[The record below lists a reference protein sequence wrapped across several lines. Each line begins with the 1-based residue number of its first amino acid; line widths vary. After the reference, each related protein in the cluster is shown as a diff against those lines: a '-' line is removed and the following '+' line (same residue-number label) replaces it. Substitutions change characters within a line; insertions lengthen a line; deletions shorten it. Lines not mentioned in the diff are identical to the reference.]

1 MKFAFCLLNYFP
13 FGGLQRDF
21 MRIAKACVAAGH
33 EVHVFTGVWQGE
45 CDPSFRLHIL
55 PTKAWTNHGRALAF
69 ARAFKKML
77 KNETFDAVLGFNKLP
92 GLDFYYAADVCYQ
105 ARVRETRPWWVR
117 LTPRYRAW
125 VSLERA
131 VFGAESHTNILLIS
145 PAQQAAYEAC
155 YHTPAN
161 RFHALPPG
169 IAKDRIPVEGAALLR
184 EQMRSTNAIPKDH
197 FVLLMLASSFK
208 TKGLDRA
215 IASFA
220 ALPNALR
227 ARAHLWVVGQD
238 DPQPYQKQAMA
249 LGVHSRL
256 RFFGGR
262 HDVPRFLLAADAL
275 VHPAYHENTGT
286 VLLEAL
292 VAGLPVITV
301 AACGYAHY
309 ITESQAGVVV
319 PEPFHALAWNE
330 ALTQF
335 LSALPSS
342 AWRANALA
350 FAQSADLYSMPERV
364 VEMLQAYKPKRLS
377 TT

>member
-1 MKFAFCLLNYFP
+1 MKFAFCLFNYFP

-21 MRIAKACVAAGH
+21 MRIAKACVLAGH
-33 EVHVFTGVWQGE
+33 EVHVFTGHWEGE
-45 CDPSFRLHIL
+45 CDPAFHLHIL
-55 PTKAWTNHGRALAF
+55 PIKALTNHGRALAF
-69 ARAFKKML
+69 VRAFKKAS
-77 KNETFDAVLGFNKLP
+77 KNETFDAVLGFNKMP

-105 ARVRETRPWWVR
+105 TRARETRPWWVA

-125 VSLERA
+125 VNLERA
-131 VFGAESHTNILLIS
+131 VFDAASHTNILLIS
-145 PAQQAAYEAC
+145 SAQQAAYEAC

-161 RFHALPPG
+161 RFHCLPPG
-169 IAKDRIPVEGAALLR
+169 IAKDRIPVDDAALLR
-184 EQMRSTNAIPKDH
+184 EQVRSTNSIPKDH
-197 FVLLMLASSFK
+197 FVLLMVASSFK

-238 DPQPYQKQAMA
+238 DPQLYQKQAMQ

-309 ITESQAGVVV
+309 IAESQAGVVV
-319 PEPFHALAWNE
+319 PTPFNQLVWND

-335 LSALPSS
+335 LRALPTSE
-342 AWRANALA
+342 WRANARV

-364 VEMLQAYKPKRLS
+364 VEQLQAYKPKLLS

>member
-1 MKFAFCLLNYFP
+1 MKFAFCLFNYFP

-33 EVHVFTGVWQGE
+33 EVHVFTGAWQGE
-45 CDPSFRLHIL
+45 CDPHFRLHIL
-55 PTKAWTNHGRALAF
+55 PMKAWTNHGRALAF
-69 ARAFKKML
+69 VRAFKKVL
-77 KNETFDAVLGFNKLP
+77 KNETFDCVLGFNKMP

-105 ARVRETRPWWVR
+105 TRVRETRPWWVR

-131 VFGAESHTNILLIS
+131 VFDADSKTNILLIS

-161 RFHALPPG
+161 RFQCLPPG
-169 IAKDRIPVEGAALLR
+169 IAKDRIPADNAASLR
-184 EQMRSTNAIPKDH
+184 EQVRSTNSIPKDH
-197 FVLLMLASSFK
+197 WVLLMVASSFK

-215 IASFA
+215 IESFA

-238 DPQPYQKQAMA
+238 DPQSYQKQAMA

-262 HDVPRFLLAADAL
+262 HDVPRFLLAADVL

-292 VAGLPVITV
+292 VAGLPVMTV

-309 ITESQAGVVV
+309 ITESGGGVVL
-319 PEPFHALAWNE
+319 PEPFNQQAWND
-330 ALTQF
+330 ALTQ
-335 LSALPSS
+335 LLRALPQGTYQE
-342 AWRANALA
+342 NALA
-350 FAQSADLYSMPERV
+350 YSRSADLYSMPERV
-364 VEMLQAYKPKRLS
+364 VDALQAYKPKPFS